1 MVYALSL
8 IDDIV
13 GGLGASSGFSIRTL
27 FHLAGYGWLD
37 GGRLG
42 V

>member
-1 MVYALSL
+1 MILPPNS
-8 IDDIV
+8 D
-13 GGLGASSGFSIRTL
+13 GLEPHIPIYDTFSIRTL
-27 FHLAGYGWLD
+27 FHLVDYEWLD